1 MNIEKLPQDIRKKLQ
16 ANISKINTLN
26 STELLEYSKTL
37 RALKD
42 EIDQSTREYLF
53 QAIDARCEAINSGL
67 DIKAKCR
74 DKEMIE
80 EFLKRKVA

>member
-1 MNIEKLPQDIRKKLQ
+1 MNTEKLPQDIRKKLQ
-16 ANISKINTLN
+16 ANVAKINTLN

-42 EIDQSTREYLF
+42 EIDQDTMEFLF
-53 QAIDARCEAINSGL
+53 CCVDKRIEAINSGL

-80 EFLKRKVA
+80 AFLKRKVV